1 MSSRAGITKTLLL
14 EMDLKVA
21 ELTLSGAAE
30 CPKTVLEKD
39 RR

>member
-1 MSSRAGITKTLLL
+1 MSSPAGIAKTLLL

-30 CPKTVLEKD
+30 APKTVFEKD
-39 RR
+39 RS